1 MAQNNDFVRGYWI
14 VTRWRNLAE
23 RRLAYLNEL
32 YVSGRW
38 RRYHTEQAF
47 VDNIRDAKRAV
58 EAWRLLAPPVEE
70 CEGDTTAAR
79 WLSRQPFVA
88 APPAARS
95 SGPDRQTASLLPL
108 PSLSDRVGPDHHLG
122 ET

>member
-1 MAQNNDFVRGYWI
+1 MAQSSEFVRGYWI

-58 EAWRLLAPPVEE
+58 EAWRLLAPPAEE
-70 CEGDTTAAR
+70 CGCDTEASR
-79 WLSRQPFVA
+79 WLSRPPREA
-88 APPAARS
+88 AALSAV
-95 SGPDRQTASLLPL
+95 QTAVPPPGLP
-108 PSLSDRVGPDHHLG
+108 DRVGADHHLG
-122 ET
+122 EP

>member
-1 MAQNNDFVRGYWI
+1 MAQNTDFVRGFWI

-32 YVSGRW
+32 YESGRW

-58 EAWRLLAPPVEE
+58 EAWRLLAPPSEE
-70 CEGDTTAAR
+70 CEGDTAAAR
-79 WLSRQPFVA
+79 WLSRQPLMIAV
-88 APPAARS
+88 PPATRS
-95 SGPDRQTASLLPL
+95 SDRQTASLLPPPRL
-108 PSLSDRVGPDHHLG
+108 PDRVGSNHHLRKP
-122 ET
+122 